1 MKATIRT
8 IAALAALL
16 GSHACLAAATPT
28 ATPAAAPGS
37 LGGQLAQMV
46 FGLLLVVG
54 LIFFLA
60 WLLRRLQ
67 STAVKGGQV
76 IEIVGSRAIGTIY
89 TNTTGRPLHVAVTI
103 QTQAIAQS
111 GCRLLIGGVEVAQFY
126 SPVAANVYGYLQGIV
141 PPGATYQVTQA
152 SGTNTL
158 TLWQEL

>member
-1 MKATIRT
+1 MRA

-16 GSHACLAAATPT
+16 VSHTCMAAATPA
-28 ATPAAAPGS
+28 ATPVAAPGS

-76 IEIVGSRAIGTIY
+76 IEIVGSRAIGPRDRLLLVQVGKEQILIGHTPGSIEA
-89 TNTTGRPLHVAVTI
+89 LHVLAEPV
-103 QTQAIAQS
+103 QVPDNARQATPEFAQ
-111 GCRLLIGGVEVAQFY
+111 RLI
-126 SPVAANVYGYLQGIV
+126 
-141 PPGATYQVTQA
+141 
-152 SGTNTL
+152 
-158 TLWQEL
+158 ELMGKNPKDNK

>member
-1 MKATIRT
+1 MKATIRA
-8 IAALAALL
+8 IAALAALF

-28 ATPAAAPGS
+28 ATPTAAPGS

-76 IEIVGSRAIGTIY
+76 IEIVGSRAIGPRDRLLLVQVGKEQILIGHTPGSIEA
-89 TNTTGRPLHVAVTI
+89 LHVLAEP
-103 QTQAIAQS
+103 
-111 GCRLLIGGVEVAQFY
+111 VEVPENARQATPEFAQR
-126 SPVAANVYGYLQGIV
+126 LM
-141 PPGATYQVTQA
+141 
-152 SGTNTL
+152 
-158 TLWQEL
+158 ELMGKDPKDKK